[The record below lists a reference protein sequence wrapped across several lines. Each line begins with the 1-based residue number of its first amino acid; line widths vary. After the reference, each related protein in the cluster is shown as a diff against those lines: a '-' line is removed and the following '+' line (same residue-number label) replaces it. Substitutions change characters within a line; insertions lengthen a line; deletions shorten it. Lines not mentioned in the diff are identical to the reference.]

1 MEAVVQENAKVLVP
15 NKEHKNFTE
24 TSEELPIGTILN
36 GEFKSIKGLRR
47 GKPFSYRVFITEKG
61 QIVYSNNL
69 KEMEVTEVTLGADS
83 AQSETR
89 VDLLPAETYKTSR
102 ILFAAAGAIGGYAYS
117 KKKGCTGKTCT
128 KYAVIGGI
136 LGYAAIYFFDKTKS
150 VKVTESK

>member
-1 MEAVVQENAKVLVP
+1 MEAVVNKNAKVLVP

-24 TSEELPIGTILN
+24 TSEEIPIGTIIK
-36 GEFKSIKGLRR
+36 GEFKSIQGLRR
-47 GKPFSYRVFITEKG
+47 GEPFSYRVFITEKG
-61 QIVYSNNL
+61 QIIYSNNL

-83 AQSETR
+83 AQSATK
-89 VDLLPAETYKTSR
+89 VNLLPSETYKTSR

>member
-1 MEAVVQENAKVLVP
+1 MEAVLKDNAKVLVP

-83 AQSETR
+83 SQSETR
-89 VDLLPAETYKTSR
+89 VDLLPAETYKPCR
-102 ILFAAAGAIGGYAYS
+102 ILFAAA
-117 KKKGCTGKTCT
+117 
-128 KYAVIGGI
+128 
-136 LGYAAIYFFDKTKS
+136 
-150 VKVTESK
+150 